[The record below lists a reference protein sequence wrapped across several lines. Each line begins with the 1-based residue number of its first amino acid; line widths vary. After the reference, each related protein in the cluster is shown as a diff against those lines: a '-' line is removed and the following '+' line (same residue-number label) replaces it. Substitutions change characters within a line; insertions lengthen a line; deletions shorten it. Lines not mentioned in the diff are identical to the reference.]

1 MDYQTQPLETLST
14 TGREAH
20 FHKIPRVNWEG
31 YVAGEHFGKQTR
43 VGRKE
48 DGAEKQK
55 RGSDLSNMRREFGPG
70 SLNRKLLVF
79 FRCILHNTSVM
90 EAVLETELSI
100 C

>member
-1 MDYQTQPLETLST
+1 MDYQTQPLETFST

-20 FHKIPRVNWEG
+20 FHKIPRVSWEG

-55 RGSDLSNMRREFGPG
+55 
-70 SLNRKLLVF
+70 
-79 FRCILHNTSVM
+79 
-90 EAVLETELSI
+90 
-100 C
+100 